1 MPSQRSRRRAFFL
14 SCEHGGNRVPKT
26 LRALF
31 ERDAETLASHRGYD
45 KGALELARHL
55 SKALDVPLV
64 AATVSR
70 LVVDLNRSLGNRNL
84 YSEFT
89 RTLSKAQRDALI
101 AEHYLPYRQAVEQ
114 GIETLLATHDRVIH
128 ISIHSFAPIMEGK
141 PRDADIGFLY
151 DPARRSEVA
160 FVKKWLAA
168 LHQAMPD
175 AKLRRNYPYKGAAD
189 GLTTA
194 LRRKWDDA
202 VYAGIE
208 LEVNQALFD
217 NAAEKGALKKVL
229 VRTLRAS
236 LE

>member
-1 MPSQRSRRRAFFL
+1 M
-14 SCEHGGNRVPKT
+14 T
-26 LRALF
+26 LRPLF
-31 ERDAETLASHRGYD
+31 KNNAEVLESHRGYD

-55 SKALDVPLV
+55 SKALDAPLV
-64 AATVSR
+64 AATISR

-89 RTLSKAQRDALI
+89 RTLPKSQRDALI
-101 AEHYLPYRQAVEQ
+101 AEHYLPYRRAVEE
-114 GIETLLATHDRVIH
+114 GIETLLAKNARVIH
-128 ISIHSFAPIMEGK
+128 ISVHSFAPMMDGE
-141 PRDADIGFLY
+141 PRDADIGLLY
-151 DPARRSEVA
+151 DPARKNEVA
-160 FVKKWLAA
+160 FVKEWLAE

-208 LEVNQALFD
+208 LEINQALLND
-217 NAAEKGALKKVL
+217 AAKRGALKKAL
-229 VRTLRAS
+229 ATTLRAS
-236 LE
+236 IA